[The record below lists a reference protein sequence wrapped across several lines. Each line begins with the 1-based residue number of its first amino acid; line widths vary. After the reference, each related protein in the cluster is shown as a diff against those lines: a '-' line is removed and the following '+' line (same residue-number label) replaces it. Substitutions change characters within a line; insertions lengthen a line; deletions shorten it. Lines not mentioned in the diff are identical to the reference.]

1 MHRPER
7 RVMDPEEMCRSC
19 IHVNYCMGAYR
30 KDHWCGNH
38 TGHERK
44 YEVSEMWK
52 RYRMAMDI
60 GRTRTRNGIIGR
72 LEAGGRV
79 S

>member
-7 RVMDPEEMCRSC
+7 RVMDPEEMCGNC
-19 IHVNYCMGAYR
+19 IHVNYCMRAYR

-52 RYRMAMDI
+52 RYRMAKSHVESGQQDDD
-60 GRTRTRNGIIGR
+60 
-72 LEAGGRV
+72 L
-79 S
+79 

>member
-30 KDHWCGNH
+30 KDHWSAI
-38 TGHERK
+38 TPGHERK
-44 YEVSEMWK
+44 YEVS
-52 RYRMAMDI
+52 
-60 GRTRTRNGIIGR
+60 RNVEEIQNG
-72 LEAGGRV
+72 
-79 S
+79 

>member
-7 RVMDPEEMCRSC
+7 RVMDPEEMCGSC
-19 IHVNYCMGAYR
+19 IHMNYCMGAYR

-52 RYRMAMDI
+52 RYRMANSLVESGQQDDD
-60 GRTRTRNGIIGR
+60 
-72 LEAGGRV
+72 L
-79 S
+79 

>member
-7 RVMDPEEMCRSC
+7 RVMDPEEMCGNC
-19 IHVNYCMGAYR
+19 IHVNYCIGAYR

-38 TGHERK
+38 IGHERK

-52 RYRMAMDI
+52 RYGMVKSSV
-60 GRTRTRNGIIGR
+60 
-72 LEAGGRV
+72 EGGQQDDDL
-79 S
+79 

>member
-7 RVMDPEEMCRSC
+7 RVMDPEEMCGSC
-19 IHVNYCMGAYR
+19 IHMNYCMGAYR

-52 RYRMAMDI
+52 RYGMAKSLVESGQQDDD
-60 GRTRTRNGIIGR
+60 
-72 LEAGGRV
+72 L
-79 S
+79 

>member
-7 RVMDPEEMCRSC
+7 RVMDPEEMRRSR

-52 RYRMAMDI
+52 RYRMVKSSVK
-60 GRTRTRNGIIGR
+60 
-72 LEAGGRV
+72 GGQQDDDL
-79 S
+79 

>member
-7 RVMDPEEMCRSC
+7 RVMDPEEMRRSR

-44 YEVSEMWK
+44 YEVSEK
-52 RYRMAMDI
+52 I
-60 GRTRTRNGIIGR
+60 GR
-72 LEAGGRV
+72 AHV
-79 S
+79 

>member
-7 RVMDPEEMCRSC
+7 RVMDPEEMCGSC
-19 IHVNYCMGAYR
+19 IHMNYCMGAYR
-30 KDHWCGNH
+30 KDHWCSNH

-52 RYRMAMDI
+52 RYRMAKSLVESGQQDDD
-60 GRTRTRNGIIGR
+60 
-72 LEAGGRV
+72 L
-79 S
+79 

>member
-1 MHRPER
+1 
-7 RVMDPEEMCRSC
+7 MDPEEMCESC
-19 IHVNYCMGAYR
+19 IHMNYCMGAYR

-52 RYRMAMDI
+52 RYRMAK
-60 GRTRTRNGIIGR
+60 GPV
-72 LEAGGRV
+72 EGGQQDNDM
-79 S
+79 

>member
-7 RVMDPEEMCRSC
+7 RVMDPEKMCGNC
-19 IHVNYCMGAYR
+19 IHVNYCMRAYR
-30 KDHWCGNH
+30 KDHRCGNH

-52 RYRMAMDI
+52 RYRMAKSHVESGQQDDD
-60 GRTRTRNGIIGR
+60 
-72 LEAGGRV
+72 L
-79 S
+79 

>member
-1 MHRPER
+1 MVHRPER
-7 RVMDPEEMCRSC
+7 RVMDPEEMCGNC
-19 IHVNYCMGAYR
+19 IHVNYCMRAYR

-52 RYRMAMDI
+52 RYRMAKSHVESGQQDDD
-60 GRTRTRNGIIGR
+60 
-72 LEAGGRV
+72 L
-79 S
+79 